1 MNAYISTDLNMV
13 KALDPDRHALA
24 LKMEAFLNKGGTI
37 EVLQG
42 PSFVPPPVRHEPP
55 PRAKVVIDT
64 TPKPPTAA
72 AVRQRTKRQQER
84 AERSAERAKE
94 RYALVEH
101 TRKLAESMTYA
112 QAMEATGKSRKVLTA
127 IALEGG
133 FSFQTAA
140 QIGYQNLRAHQADD
154 AQDAKDCERIKAF
167 LEVGL
172 SRTQAMNQMGIRF
185 ARFNR
190 LLVKGNIDYPKRK
203 AGPHPA
209 LFAKQQ

>member
-1 MNAYISTDLNMV
+1 
-13 KALDPDRHALA
+13 
-24 LKMEAFLNKGGTI
+24 
-37 EVLQG
+37 
-42 PSFVPPPVRHEPP
+42 
-55 PRAKVVIDT
+55 VVIDT

-72 AVRQRTKRQQER
+72 AVRQKTKRQLER
-84 AERSAERAKE
+84 AERAVEREKE
-94 RYALVEH
+94 RYDLVEH
-101 TRKLAESMTYA
+101 TRKLAETMTYA

-190 LLVKGNIDYPKRK
+190 LLVKGNIDYPKRR

-209 LFAKQQ
+209 FFAKQQ

>member
-1 MNAYISTDLNMV
+1 MSAYISTDLNMV

-55 PRAKVVIDT
+55 PRPKVVIDT

-72 AVRQRTKRQQER
+72 AIRQKTRRQKER
-84 AERSAERAKE
+84 AEREVERAKE
-94 RYALVEH
+94 RYDLVDR
-101 TRKLAESMTYA
+101 TRKLAETMTYA

-209 LFAKQQ
+209 FFAKQQ